1 MRSGGLAVTSIND
14 SHRVHR
20 TWGQTLGYRDPP
32 VFPPFGGTRS
42 ARGMSAAEVTRHNS
56 GSRPMRATDD
66 FTELVDQP
74 DRGRV
79 FTQTMRPA
87 LADCAPSGRIR
98 LDALARWLQDV
109 AYADVEQA
117 GLAQAAVWVVRRTR
131 LNVERFPRFGEQFN
145 VLTFCSGI
153 GRMWAERRTTII
165 RPIPD
170 GTVSADVEAVSLWVH
185 LDPLGRQPT
194 PLTSPEIAAYAEA
207 AAGRRVRARLRHP
220 APDGAAHRR
229 AWRFRA
235 TDCDL
240 AGHVNNAAYWQ
251 PLEEELLSAPDPDR
265 IDAEIEFRAPAQP
278 GEKVVLCDGERRWI
292 IDESGDTHASL
303 IVVRS

>member
-1 MRSGGLAVTSIND
+1 MPSD
-14 SHRVHR
+14 R
-20 TWGQTLGYRDPP
+20 TRERRLGYKDQA
-32 VFPPFGGTRS
+32 VFPPFGGLRS
-42 ARGMSAAEVTRHNS
+42 IVASVTRHNR
-56 GSRPMRATDD
+56 GSQTMRATDD
-66 FTELVDQP
+66 FTELVDPP

-79 FTQTMRPA
+79 FTQTMRPG

-117 GLAQAAVWVVRRTR
+117 GLAQAALWVVRRTR
-131 LNVERFPRFGEQFN
+131 LSVERFPRFGEHFN

-165 RPIPD
+165 RLVPD
-170 GTVSADVEAVSLWVH
+170 GTASADVQAVSLWVH
-185 LDPLGRQPT
+185 LDPLVRQPT
-194 PLTSPEIAAYAEA
+194 PLTSDEVATYAEA
-207 AAGRRVRARLRHP
+207 AAGRRIRAHLRHP
-220 APDGAAHRR
+220 APDAATSRG

-240 AGHVNNAAYWQ
+240 AGHINNAAYWQ
-251 PLEEELLSAPDPDR
+251 PLEEELLSGADPDR

-278 GEKVVLCDGERRWI
+278 GEKVLLRDGSRRWI
-292 IDESGDTHASL
+292 VDQSGGTHASL